1 MSSVEIGIFYRTKIV
16 LNAAS
21 LTLMAGFLLS
31 CLLGSFDTNVGF
43 RENKN
48 HMLANQGSELDTAIH
63 DLFLPK
69 FGSFGFLY
77 VFFLNCQ
84 YPRCCAGMSKHTP
97 DVG

>member
-1 MSSVEIGIFYRTKIV
+1 MSSVEIWIFYRTKIV

-43 RENKN
+43 RENKKPKQAN
-48 HMLANQGSELDTAIH
+48 HGSELDTPIH
-63 DLFLPK
+63 GFFLPK

-77 VFFLNCQ
+77 VFF
-84 YPRCCAGMSKHTP
+84 
-97 DVG
+97 